1 MQTRKQAM
9 PVLLAVIMCLLAGFT
24 NIKLA
29 DIQAVEVVVAMTL
42 LLGLLLPN
50 RQIQLR
56 APGPIDAIRMKLAW
70 MFLLILIGSFLS
82 LRLTFYPPAGISAL
96 KQPPF
101 ATFARMV
108 QIMLSVCSLF
118 IVALAARQ
126 GPDAFRKLLTAYVW
140 SAYAGALW
148 GILSMVAHF
157 GGVELPGIIIQST
170 ARIRG
175 FFIEGGPF
183 GLYLVGAIIVQVIR
197 GHFLRY
203 ISRRS
208 FYAGMALLCV
218 ALVGAQSK
226 ASALL
231 LVVVSIPY
239 FIRVRQLKTMLL
251 LGLLALPVVIASNVL
266 EGIGGYYDSMANF
279 NTVMSERPD
288 DTNLIMGRIAA
299 AILLPRMVEAHPFL
313 GIGVGN
319 YSLIRNDPSILQGM
333 PRVEAWDLHG
343 LGLLGYCAELG
354 IPLAL
359 YVMWIYAYPI
369 VVAWRTRPW
378 IVLLATYPLI
388 AAIFGVQL
396 NFAYPWIV
404 AGLALGA
411 VEIDRDHRARL
422 RREDTAEPDER
433 SVADIAQSRRS
444 ARWNAAR

>member
-1 MQTRKQAM
+1 MQFNGQ
-9 PVLLAVIMCLLAGFT
+9 
-24 NIKLA
+24 
-29 DIQAVEVVVAMTL
+29 
-42 LLGLLLPN
+42 
-50 RQIQLR
+50 
-56 APGPIDAIRMKLAW
+56 

-266 EGIGGYYDSMANF
+266 EGIGGYYDSLANF

-288 DTNLIMGRIAA
+288 DTTLIMGRIAA
-299 AILLPRMVEAHPFL
+299 AILRPRMVEAHPFR

-411 VEIDRDHRARL
+411 VEIDRDHHARL

-433 SVADIAQSRRS
+433 SVADVAQPRRN
-444 ARWNAAR
+444 AQWNAAR